1 MTQAVMYDPY
11 SYEIHEDPYPTYR
24 RLRNEAP
31 VYWNPERGFYA
42 LSRYQDVRE
51 AMRDW
56 QTFSSQGGVAL
67 ESSGKAPPMIIAMDP
82 PRQAKLRR
90 LISMAFTPRR
100 VAEMKPA
107 VRTIARK
114 RLLPLLERDQFD
126 FIGDFSAKMP
136 MDVISSLLGVPQEDQ
151 DQLRTWSDTLLH
163 REPGSAEVT
172 QAGVSA
178 AESIVRY
185 FAQTLA
191 RRRSQMGSDLISA
204 LLEAEVEG
212 ERLSQE
218 EILGFCFLLII
229 AGNET
234 TTKMLGNAV
243 DLLFRHPDQRAR
255 LIREPQRIVDA
266 VEEVV
271 RYDNSTQ
278 MLGRLATHD
287 VQLHGTTIPAGARV
301 LLLIGS
307 ANRDDR
313 AIERAEEFDVFRPPV
328 AHLAFG
334 IGTHVCLGASLARL
348 EGRVALEEILRHMP
362 DYEVDERGKARVHSA
377 NVRGYARLP
386 VFPRASSRA
395 T

>member
-1 MTQAVMYDPY
+1 MAEPVTYDPY
-11 SYEIHEDPYPTYR
+11 SYDIHHDPYPTYR
-24 RLRNEAP
+24 RLRDEAP
-31 VYWNPERGFYA
+31 VYRNAERGFYA
-42 LSRYQDVRE
+42 LSRYHDVRE

-90 LISMAFTPRR
+90 LVSMAFTPRR
-100 VAEMKPA
+100 VAEMEPT

-114 RLLPLLERDQFD
+114 HLLPLLEREQFD
-126 FIGDFSAKMP
+126 FISDFSAKLP
-136 MDVISSLLGVPQEDQ
+136 MDVISSLLGVPEEDQ
-151 DQLRTWSDTLLH
+151 DALRSWSDTLLH
-163 REPGSAEVT
+163 REPGSAQVT

-178 AESIVRY
+178 AENIVRY
-185 FAQTLA
+185 FAQTLT
-191 RRRSQMGSDLISA
+191 RRRGQPANDLMSA

-234 TTKMLGNAV
+234 TTKMLGNAMDV
-243 DLLFRHPDQRAR
+243 LFRHPDQRAR
-255 LIREPQRIVDA
+255 LAREPQRIADA

-278 MLGRLATHD
+278 MLARRTTRD
-287 VQLHGTTIPAGARV
+287 VHLHGETIPAGARV

-307 ANRDDR
+307 ANRDER
-313 AIERAEEFDVFRPPV
+313 AIERAEEFDVFRSPV

-362 DYEVDERGKARVHSA
+362 DYEIDERGKERMHSA

-386 VFPRASSRA
+386 VAPRRNSQAA
-395 T
+395 

>member
-1 MTQAVMYDPY
+1 MASSVRYDPY

-24 RLRNEAP
+24 RLRDEAP
-31 VYWNPERGFYA
+31 VYFNPERGFYA
-42 LSRYQDVRE
+42 LSRYHDVRE

-100 VAEMKPA
+100 VAGMEPK
-107 VRTIARK
+107 VRAIALRH
-114 RLLPLLERDQFD
+114 LTPLLGRDRFD
-126 FIGDFSAKMP
+126 FIADFSAKMP
-136 MDVISSLLGVPQEDQ
+136 MDVISSLLGVPEEDQ
-151 DQLRTWSDTLLH
+151 DTLRQWSDLLLH
-163 REPGSAEVT
+163 REPGQAQVT
-172 QAGVSA
+172 REGVQA
-178 AESIVRY
+178 AENIVRY
-185 FAQTLA
+185 FAQVLA
-191 RRRSQMGSDLISA
+191 KREAQPGDDLISA
-204 LLEAEVEG
+204 LLRAELDG
-212 ERLSQE
+212 ERLSRE

-243 DLLFRHPDQRAR
+243 DLLYRHREQRRR
-255 LIREPQRIVDA
+255 LVQERGRIADA

-278 MLGRLATHD
+278 MLARVTTRE
-287 VQLHGTTIPAGARV
+287 VELHGQTIPAGARV

-307 ANRDDR
+307 ANRDER
-313 AIERAEEFDVFRPPV
+313 AIERAEEFDVFRAPV

-348 EGRVALEEILRHMP
+348 EGRVALEEILARMP
-362 DYEVDERGKARVHSA
+362 EYEIFEEGKERVHSA
-377 NVRGYARLP
+377 NVRGYAHLP
-386 VFPRASSRA
+386 IAPRPR
-395 T
+395 